1 MSGITI
7 TDPSVVK
14 FYKQNPHI
22 SIETV
27 NIMIV
32 NLFEQMTITTINRES
47 TLLDK
52 VNNTLNT
59 LTNVTKTLQTN
70 LESSVL
76 TIAGNDN
83 STNNMAMGELIEA
96 NNSLLIRQMVDTIN
110 KVVPD
115 NNSCSS
121 EISKTLDTFYKSIT
135 SDTQKLVDTNSST
148 SIKEYMNN
156 FEMKTTIMLQNIQ
169 QPIYS
174 FISASEDRINK
185 NIHAIHSNETPELY
199 SKLVSDISNLINPLQ
214 ISNTIRENSDKF
226 LMGML
231 NKAFN
236 SADISFK
243 MLGMSSNTI
252 SLKRM
257 RRPSILIQNYDVE
270 YNVSSDE
277 SNQFMTLISDENSCG
292 IVLSQQSGISGKTNF
307 QIELHNNNVI
317 VFIHNADYSSSKME
331 VAISIIDN
339 LYNQLRQFVKYGTND
354 DFTIPKDLLESINNE
369 YQLFISQKT
378 AVIDVFKE
386 SQKKVLAQIDEIRFP
401 CLDRYLS
408 TKYSAPIVKPGLKC
422 DLCKS
427 YNANNLKALA
437 AHKRGC
443 IRKHT
448 ISTKITT
455 NPINS
460 SDSSRNMLCVTPISF
475 LKNEN

>member
-1 MSGITI
+1 MAGITI
-7 TDPSVVK
+7 TNDKVVT
-14 FYKQNPHI
+14 FYKQNPHL
-22 SIETV
+22 SIDTV
-27 NIMIV
+27 NLLIV
-32 NLFEQMTITTINRES
+32 DLFEQMSTNTIHTES
-47 TLLDK
+47 TILDQ

-59 LTNVTKTLQTN
+59 LNTVTKTLQTN

-76 TIAGNDN
+76 TIADNDN
-83 STNNMAMGELIEA
+83 DNNMAIGELIEA

-115 NNSCSS
+115 NNSCYS
-121 EISKTLDTFYKSIT
+121 EIAKTLDTFYKSIT

-156 FEMKTTIMLQNIQ
+156 FEMKTTIMLQNLQ

-185 NIHAIHSNETPELY
+185 NIHAIRSNETPEIY
-199 SKLVSDISNLINPLQ
+199 SKLVSDISSLICTNQPQ
-214 ISNTIRENSDKF
+214 KMVNTNGDKY
-226 LMGML
+226 LVGL
-231 NKAFN
+231 LTKTFN
-236 SADISFK
+236 SADISMK
-243 MLGMSSNTI
+243 QLGMSTNTLT
-252 SLKRM
+252 LKRM
-257 RRPSILIQNYDVE
+257 RRPTVFIQNYDTE

-277 SNQFMTLISDENSCG
+277 TNQFMTLISDDNVCG

-378 AVIDVFKE
+378 AVVEVFKE

-443 IRKHT
+443 VRKHNN
-448 ISTKITT
+448 STKLTI
-455 NPINS
+455 NPMNNCQ
-460 SDSSRNMLCVTPISF
+460 DSSRNMLCVTPISF
-475 LKNEN
+475 STK

>member
-1 MSGITI
+1 MAGITI
-7 TDPSVVK
+7 TNDKVVT
-14 FYKQNPHI
+14 FYKQNPHL
-22 SIETV
+22 SIDTV
-27 NIMIV
+27 NLLIV
-32 NLFEQMTITTINRES
+32 DLFEQMSTNTIHTES
-47 TLLDK
+47 TILDQ

-59 LTNVTKTLQTN
+59 LNTVTKTLQTN

-76 TIAGNDN
+76 TIADNDN
-83 STNNMAMGELIEA
+83 DNNMAIGELIEA

-115 NNSCSS
+115 NNSCYS
-121 EISKTLDTFYKSIT
+121 EIAKTLDTFYKSIT

-156 FEMKTTIMLQNIQ
+156 FEMKTTIMLQNLQ

-185 NIHAIHSNETPELY
+185 NIHAIRSNETPEIY
-199 SKLVSDISNLINPLQ
+199 SKLVSDISSLICTNQPQ
-214 ISNTIRENSDKF
+214 KMVITNGDKY
-226 LMGML
+226 LVGL
-231 NKAFN
+231 LTKTFN
-236 SADISFK
+236 SADISMK
-243 MLGMSSNTI
+243 QLGMSTNTLT
-252 SLKRM
+252 LKRM
-257 RRPSILIQNYDVE
+257 RRPTVFIQNYDTE

-277 SNQFMTLISDENSCG
+277 TNQFMTLISDDNVCG

-317 VFIHNADYSSSKME
+317 VFIHNADYSSSKIE

-378 AVIDVFKE
+378 AVVEVFKE

-443 IRKHT
+443 VRKHT
-448 ISTKITT
+448 TSTKLTV
-455 NPINS
+455 NPINNS
-460 SDSSRNMLCVTPISF
+460 ESSRNILCVTPISF
-475 LKNEN
+475 DNKK

>member
-1 MSGITI
+1 MNGITI
-7 TDPSVVK
+7 TNEKVVS
-14 FYKQNPHI
+14 FYKQNPHL

-27 NIMIV
+27 NLLLID
-32 NLFEQMTITTINRES
+32 LFEQMNTKTIHTES
-47 TLLDK
+47 TILDQ
-52 VNNTLNT
+52 VNHTLNA
-59 LTNVTKTLQTN
+59 LSNATKTIQTN

-76 TIAGNDN
+76 KLSSNDN
-83 STNNMAMGELIEA
+83 TNCMAIGELIEA
-96 NNSLLIRQMVDTIN
+96 NNSTLIREMVDTIN

-115 NNSCSS
+115 NNTCYN
-121 EISKTLDTFYKSIT
+121 EIAKTLDTFYKSIT
-135 SDTQKLVDTNSST
+135 SDTQRLVDTNSSA

-156 FEMKTTIMLQNIQ
+156 FEMKTTIMLQNLQ

-185 NIHAIHSNETPELY
+185 NIHAIRSNETPEMY
-199 SKLVSDISNLINPLQ
+199 SKLVSDLSNLICTNQPQKMVNP
-214 ISNTIRENSDKF
+214 TGDKY
-226 LMGML
+226 LL
-231 NKAFN
+231 SILTKTFN
-236 SADISFK
+236 SADISVK
-243 MLGMSSNTI
+243 QMGMSNNTI
-252 SLKRM
+252 VLKRM
-257 RRPSILIQNYDVE
+257 RRPSVLIQNYDIE

-277 SNQFMTLISDENSCG
+277 INQFMTLISDENICG
-292 IVLSQQSGISGKTNF
+292 VFLSQQSGISGKSDF
-307 QIELHNNNVI
+307 QIEIHNNNVA
-317 VFIHNADYSSSKME
+317 VFVHNAEYSSSKIE
-331 VAISIIDN
+331 VAVSIIDN

-354 DFTIPKDLLESINNE
+354 DFTIPRDLLESINNE

-460 SDSSRNMLCVTPISF
+460 SDSSRNILCVTPISF
-475 LKNEN
+475 DNKK

>member
-1 MSGITI
+1 MNGITI
-7 TDPSVVK
+7 TNETVVS
-14 FYKQNPHI
+14 FYKQNPHL
-22 SIETV
+22 SIERV
-27 NIMIV
+27 NLFIID
-32 NLFEQMTITTINRES
+32 LFEQMSIPTIPTES
-47 TLLDK
+47 TVLDQ
-52 VNNTLNT
+52 VNHTLNA
-59 LTNVTKTLQTN
+59 LSNATKTLQTN

-76 TIAGNDN
+76 KLSSNDN
-83 STNNMAMGELIEA
+83 NSMVIGELIEA
-96 NNSLLIRQMVDTIN
+96 NNSTLIREMVDTIN

-115 NNSCSS
+115 NNTCYN
-121 EISKTLDTFYKSIT
+121 EIAKTLDTFYKSIT
-135 SDTQKLVDTNSST
+135 SDTQRLVDTNSSA

-156 FEMKTTIMLQNIQ
+156 FEMKTTIMLQNLQ

-185 NIHAIHSNETPELY
+185 NIHAIRSNETPEMY
-199 SKLVSDISNLINPLQ
+199 SKLVSDLGNLICTNQPQKMVNP
-214 ISNTIRENSDKF
+214 TGDKY
-226 LMGML
+226 LL
-231 NKAFN
+231 SILTKTFN
-236 SADISFK
+236 SADISVK
-243 MLGMSSNTI
+243 QMGMSNNTI
-252 SLKRM
+252 VLKRM
-257 RRPSILIQNYDVE
+257 RRPSVLIQNYDIE

-277 SNQFMTLISDENSCG
+277 INQFMTLISDENICG
-292 IVLSQQSGISGKTNF
+292 VFLSQQSGISGKSDF
-307 QIELHNNNVI
+307 QIEIHNNNVA
-317 VFIHNADYSSSKME
+317 VFVHNAEYSSSKIE
-331 VAISIIDN
+331 VAVSIIDN

-354 DFTIPKDLLESINNE
+354 DFTIPRDLLESINNE

-448 ISTKITT
+448 ISTKVTT

>member
-1 MSGITI
+1 MTGITI
-7 TDPSVVK
+7 TNDKVVT
-14 FYKQNPHI
+14 FYKQNPHL
-22 SIETV
+22 SIDAV
-27 NIMIV
+27 NLLIV
-32 NLFEQMTITTINRES
+32 DLFEQMSTTTIHTES
-47 TLLDK
+47 TLLDQ
-52 VNNTLNT
+52 VHHTLNT
-59 LTNVTKTLQTN
+59 LNNVTKTLQTN
-70 LESSVL
+70 LESRIL
-76 TIAGNDN
+76 TIAGNGNDD
-83 STNNMAMGELIEA
+83 NNMAIGELIEA

-110 KVVPD
+110 QVVPD
-115 NNSCSS
+115 NKTCYS

-135 SDTQKLVDTNSST
+135 SDTQKLVDTNGFT

-156 FEMKTTIMLQNIQ
+156 FEMKTTIMLQNLQ

-185 NIHAIHSNETPELY
+185 NIHAIRSNETEIY
-199 SKLVSDISNLINPLQ
+199 SKLVSDVSSLICTNQPHKMV
-214 ISNTIRENSDKF
+214 NTNSDKY
-226 LMGML
+226 LVGL
-231 NKAFN
+231 LTKTFN
-236 SADISFK
+236 SADISMK
-243 MLGMSSNTI
+243 QLGMSTNTLA
-252 SLKRM
+252 LKRM
-257 RRPSILIQNYDVE
+257 RHPPVFIQNYDIE

-277 SNQFMTLISDENSCG
+277 TTQFMSIISDENVCG
-292 IVLSQQSGISGKTNF
+292 VFLSQQSGISGKTDF

-317 VFIHNADYSSSKME
+317 VFVHNAEYSASKME

-339 LYNQLRQFVKYGTND
+339 IYNQLRQFVKYGTND

-369 YQLFISQKT
+369 YQLFITQKT

-443 IRKHT
+443 VRKNT
-448 ISTKITT
+448 TSTKLTV
-455 NPINS
+455 NPINNS
-460 SDSSRNMLCVTPISF
+460 ESSRNLLCVTPSF
-475 LKNEN
+475 DNTK

>member
-1 MSGITI
+1 MNGITI
-7 TDPSVVK
+7 TNEKVVS
-14 FYKQNPHI
+14 FYKQNPHL

-27 NIMIV
+27 NLFLID
-32 NLFEQMTITTINRES
+32 LFEQMSIPTIPTES
-47 TLLDK
+47 TVLDQ
-52 VNNTLNT
+52 VNHTLNP
-59 LTNVTKTLQTN
+59 LSNATKTLQTN

-76 TIAGNDN
+76 KLSSNDN
-83 STNNMAMGELIEA
+83 NSMAIGELIEA
-96 NNSLLIRQMVDTIN
+96 NNSTLIREMVDTIN
-110 KVVPD
+110 KVIPD
-115 NNSCSS
+115 NNTCYN
-121 EISKTLDTFYKSIT
+121 EIAKTLDTFYKSIT
-135 SDTQKLVDTNSST
+135 SDTQRLVDTNSSA

-156 FEMKTTIMLQNIQ
+156 FEMKTTIMLQNLQ

-185 NIHAIHSNETPELY
+185 NIHAIRSNETPEMY
-199 SKLVSDISNLINPLQ
+199 SKLVSDLSNLICTNQPQKMMNP
-214 ISNTIRENSDKF
+214 TGDKY
-226 LMGML
+226 LL
-231 NKAFN
+231 SILTKTFN
-236 SADISFK
+236 SADISVK
-243 MLGMSSNTI
+243 QMGMSNNTI
-252 SLKRM
+252 VLKRM
-257 RRPSILIQNYDVE
+257 RRPSVLIQNYDIE

-277 SNQFMTLISDENSCG
+277 INQFMTLISDENICG
-292 IVLSQQSGISGKTNF
+292 VFLSQQSGISGKSDF
-307 QIELHNNNVI
+307 QIEIHNNNVA
-317 VFIHNADYSSSKME
+317 VFVHNAEYSSSKIE
-331 VAISIIDN
+331 VAVSIIDN

-354 DFTIPKDLLESINNE
+354 DFTIPRDLLESINNE

-460 SDSSRNMLCVTPISF
+460 SDSSRNILCVTPISF
-475 LKNEN
+475 DNKK

>member
-1 MSGITI
+1 MNGINI
-7 TDPSVVK
+7 TNEKIVT
-14 FYKQNPHI
+14 FYKQNPHL
-22 SIETV
+22 SIETI
-27 NIMIV
+27 NLLIV
-32 NLFEQMTITTINRES
+32 DLLEKASIPTIHSES
-47 TLLDK
+47 TILDQ
-52 VNNTLNT
+52 VNHTLDTLN
-59 LTNVTKTLQTN
+59 NVTKTLQTN

-76 TIAGNDN
+76 TISSNNNDN
-83 STNNMAMGELIEA
+83 NHMIIGGLIEA

-115 NNSCSS
+115 NNTCYN
-121 EISKTLDTFYKSIT
+121 EIAKTLDTFYKSIT

-156 FEMKTTIMLQNIQ
+156 FEMKTTIMLQNLQ

-185 NIHAIHSNETPELY
+185 NIHAIRSNESPEIY
-199 SKLVSDISNLINPLQ
+199 SKLVSDISSLIHTNHPPKTV
-214 ISNTIRENSDKF
+214 NANGDKY
-226 LMGML
+226 LLGML
-231 NKAFN
+231 TKTFN
-236 SADISFK
+236 SADISVK
-243 MLGMSSNTI
+243 QLGMSNSTV

-257 RRPSILIQNYDVE
+257 RRPSVFIQNYDIE
-270 YNVSSDE
+270 YNVNSDE
-277 SNQFMTLISDENSCG
+277 INQFMALISDENVCG
-292 IVLSQQSGISGKTNF
+292 VFLSQQSGISGKSDF
-307 QIELHNNNVI
+307 QIEIHNNNVV
-317 VFIHNADYSSSKME
+317 VFVHNADYSSSKME

-369 YQLFISQKT
+369 YQLFITQKT

-401 CLDRYLS
+401 SLDRYLS

-448 ISTKITT
+448 SPTKNTV
-455 NPINS
+455 NS
-460 SDSSRNMLCVTPISF
+460 VNNCENNRNILCVTPISF
-475 LKNEN
+475 DNKK